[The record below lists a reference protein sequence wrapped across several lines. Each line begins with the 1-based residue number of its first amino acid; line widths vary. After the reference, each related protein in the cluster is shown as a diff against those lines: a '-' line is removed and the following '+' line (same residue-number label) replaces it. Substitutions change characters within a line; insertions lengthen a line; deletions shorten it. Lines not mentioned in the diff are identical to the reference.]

1 MSKKVGDMMIS
12 ERIKM
17 IRNHFKLSQSEFGER
32 IGLSRG
38 AVVNLEMN
46 RLKNPGDQTL
56 RYNLICREF
65 GINEEWLRT
74 GKGPMLSAKTEEEEF
89 AIWAARHLKI
99 DSDSFKRR
107 FVRAMMNLSDDDW
120 KVLEKYINDMTKDP
134 AN

>member
-1 MSKKVGDMMIS
+1 MMIS
-12 ERIKM
+12 ERIKL
-17 IRNHFKLSQSEFGER
+17 IRTHFKLSQSEFGER

-74 GKGPMLSAKTEEEEF
+74 GKGSMLSAKTEEEEF

-120 KVLEKYINDMTKDP
+120 KVLEKYINDITKDP
-134 AN
+134 AK

>member
-1 MSKKVGDMMIS
+1 MIS

-32 IGLSRG
+32 IGLSRD
-38 AVVNLEMN
+38 AIANMEMN

-74 GKGPMLSAKTEEEEF
+74 GKGQMLSAKTEEEQF
-89 AIWAARHLKI
+89 AIWAARHLKVS
-99 DSDSFKRR
+99 SDSFKRR

-134 AN
+134 AK

>member
-1 MSKKVGDMMIS
+1 MIS

-74 GKGPMLSAKTEEEEF
+74 GKGQMLSAKTEEEEF

-134 AN
+134 AD

>member
-1 MSKKVGDMMIS
+1 MMIS

-32 IGLSRG
+32 IGLSRD
-38 AVVNLEMN
+38 AIANMEMN

-74 GKGPMLSAKTEEEEF
+74 GEGQMLSAKTEEEEF

-120 KVLEKYINDMTKDP
+120 KVLEKYIKDMTKDP

>member
-1 MSKKVGDMMIS
+1 MMIS

-56 RYNLICREF
+56 RYKLICKEF

-74 GKGPMLSAKTEEEEF
+74 GKGQMLSAKTEEEEF

>member
-1 MSKKVGDMMIS
+1 MMIS

-74 GKGPMLSAKTEEEEF
+74 GKGQMLSAKTEEEEF
-89 AIWAARHLKI
+89 AIWAARHLKVN
-99 DSDSFKRR
+99 SDSFKRR

-120 KVLEKYINDMTKDP
+120 TVLEKYINDMTKDP
-134 AN
+134 AK

>member
-1 MSKKVGDMMIS
+1 MIS

-17 IRNHFKLSQSEFGER
+17 IRLHFGLSQTEFGER
-32 IGLSRG
+32 IGVSRG

-74 GKGPMLSAKTEEEEF
+74 GKGQMLSAKTEEEEF

>member
-1 MSKKVGDMMIS
+1 MIS

-74 GKGPMLSAKTEEEEF
+74 GKGQMLSAKTEEEEF
-89 AIWAARHLKI
+89 AIWAARHLKVE
-99 DSDSFKRR
+99 SDSFKRR

-120 KVLEKYINDMTKDP
+120 TVLEKYINDMTKDP
-134 AN
+134 EK

>member
-1 MSKKVGDMMIS
+1 MIS
-12 ERIKM
+12 ERIKL
-17 IRNHFKLSQSEFGER
+17 IRHHFDLSQTEFGER
-32 IGLSRG
+32 IGLSRD
-38 AVVNLEMN
+38 AIANMEMN

-74 GKGPMLSAKTEEEEF
+74 GKGSMLSAKTEEEEL
-89 AIWAARHLKI
+89 AIWAGRHLKI

-107 FVRAMMNLSDDDW
+107 FIRAMMNLSDDDW

-134 AN
+134 AK

>member
-1 MSKKVGDMMIS
+1 MMIS

-74 GKGPMLSAKTEEEEF
+74 GKGSMLSAKTEEEEF
-89 AIWAARHLKI
+89 AIWAARHLKVN
-99 DSDSFKRR
+99 SDSFKRR
-107 FVRAMMNLSDDDW
+107 FVRAMMSLSDDDW
-120 KVLEKYINDMTKDP
+120 RVLEKYINDITKDP
-134 AN
+134 AD

>member
-1 MSKKVGDMMIS
+1 MMIS
-12 ERIKM
+12 ERIKL
-17 IRNHFKLSQSEFGER
+17 IRTHFKLSQSEFGER

-74 GKGPMLSAKTEEEEF
+74 GKGSMLSAKTEEEEF

-120 KVLEKYINDMTKDP
+120 KALEKYINDMTKDP
-134 AN
+134 AK

>member
-1 MSKKVGDMMIS
+1 MMIS
-12 ERIKM
+12 ERIKL
-17 IRNHFKLSQSEFGER
+17 IRTHFKLSQSEFGER

-74 GKGPMLSAKTEEEEF
+74 GKGSMLSAKTEEEEL
-89 AIWAARHLKI
+89 AIWAGRHLKI

-107 FVRAMMNLSDDDW
+107 FVLAMMNLSDDDW

-134 AN
+134 AK

>member
-1 MSKKVGDMMIS
+1 MMIS

-32 IGLSRG
+32 IGLSRD
-38 AVVNLEMN
+38 AIANMEMN

-65 GINEEWLRT
+65 GINEEWLRN

-120 KVLEKYINDMTKDP
+120 RVLEKYINDMTKDP
-134 AN
+134 EK